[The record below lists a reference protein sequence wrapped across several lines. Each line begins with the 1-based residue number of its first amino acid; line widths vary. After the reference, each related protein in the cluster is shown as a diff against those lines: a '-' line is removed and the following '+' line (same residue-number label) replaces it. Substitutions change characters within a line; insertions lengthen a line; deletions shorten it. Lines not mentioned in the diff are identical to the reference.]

1 MVLVTHCITYAFE
14 LITRQL
20 LFKNAISP
28 QNSRQHQCITT
39 SFAKC
44 HPRFQSNNFS
54 SLLASPVAAYDFY
67 LCECVIHSPID
78 QLAGS
83 WGNIGSELH
92 SWSLTRLVPVHCPFV
107 SHWIELCPTGLNCV
121 VQNWIVLFNC
131 CGKLSPM
138 YCLFVIGSHYILPS
152 SHHSVREIHLPS
164 IMRYCR
170 WILRIDYWPK
180 KHKAE
185 KQRLYRYIDLDLY
198 PH

>member
-1 MVLVTHCITYAFE
+1 MLACLALQDAQFRSSTMSTLTRATQISLKLHQKFFQHKKFYPQYFTQPSLMVLVTHCITYAFE

-28 QNSRQHQCITT
+28 QNSRQHQCNTT

-83 WGNIGSELH
+83 
-92 SWSLTRLVPVHCPFV
+92 
-107 SHWIELCPTGLNCV
+107 
-121 VQNWIVLFNC
+121 
-131 CGKLSPM
+131 
-138 YCLFVIGSHYILPS
+138 
-152 SHHSVREIHLPS
+152 
-164 IMRYCR
+164 
-170 WILRIDYWPK
+170 
-180 KHKAE
+180 
-185 KQRLYRYIDLDLY
+185 
-198 PH
+198 